1 MSDMKRMPLLM
12 RYVCKTAL
20 WGGDTLKKRFGK
32 VSDFDK
38 LAETWELSVREK
50 ENTCIAN
57 GPYAGMT
64 LAEYL
69 RQAGADAVSPTYD
82 GGRFPL
88 LVKLIDAA
96 DRLSVQVHPSDAYAL
111 AHEHDPGKTEM
122 WYIVAAEQG
131 AELIYGLKK
140 GVSAADF
147 AAAVQGGH
155 VETVLASHPVR
166 AGECYFIPSGMVH
179 AIGRGIVVAEIQQN
193 SDLTYRVY
201 DYDRVGPDGKTRP
214 LHREKAMDV
223 TVPYTEEQ
231 AEGLRFS
238 AGRKSPECLCN
249 CAYFRVDRHT
259 VHGAAEGCVQEV
271 FHALLVTE
279 GTGEVA
285 QGETCLSL
293 TAGDCC
299 FLPAGMGAYTL
310 RGDLVALD
318 ITLPG

>member
-1 MSDMKRMPLLM
+1 MSDMIRMPLLM

-20 WGGDTLKKRFGK
+20 WGGSALKTRFGK
-32 VSDFDK
+32 VSDLDR

-69 RQAGADAVSPTYD
+69 RRTGEDAVSPTYD

-88 LVKLIDAA
+88 LIKLIDAA
-96 DRLSVQVHPSDAYAL
+96 DRLSVQVHPSDAYAQ

-131 AELIYGLKK
+131 AELIYGLKP
-140 GVSAADF
+140 GVRAADF
-147 AAAVQGGH
+147 AAAVRHGC
-155 VETVLASHPVR
+155 VEKVLATRPVQ

-179 AIGRGIVVAEIQQN
+179 AIGGGIVVAEIQQN

-201 DYDRVGPDGKTRP
+201 DYDRVGADGKTRP
-214 LHREKAMDV
+214 LHREKAVDV
-223 TVPYTEEQ
+223 TVAYTEETV
-231 AEGLRFS
+231 AELRFS
-238 AGRKSPECLCN
+238 QGRKDPECLCN
-249 CAYFRVDRHT
+249 CAYFRVDRRT
-259 VHGAAEGCVQEV
+259 VRGVAEGCVQNV
-271 FHALLVTE
+271 FHALLLTE
-279 GTGEVA
+279 GRGEVM
-285 QGETCLSL
+285 QGETRLPL
-293 TAGDCC
+293 AAGDCC
-299 FLPAGMGAYTL
+299 FLPAGMGDYTL
-310 RGDLVALD
+310 RGECEVLD